1 MAIFFGSL
9 PISLIADKVTFFLGF
24 DALYLYFKFNS
35 FAIVSILFLDG
46 LLLIRYKEKSFFD
59 YMIQFFTAFGIIFDF
74 IFTRVPSTSSNKE
87 LIPFF
92 FNSD

>member
-35 FAIVSILFLDG
+35 FAIFAILFFDG
-46 LLLIRYKEKSFFD
+46 LLLIKYKEKYFLDSL
-59 YMIQFFTAFGIIFDF
+59 IQFFTALGILVEFLF
-74 IFTRVPSTSSNKE
+74 IRVP
-87 LIPFF
+87 
-92 FNSD
+92 